1 MGKSIA
7 KEIIIGLLLCL
18 AILLV
23 MAVMMY
29 SFIPNNKVIPEPIK
43 YSAPEEVK
51 KVLDE
56 AATDSSQ
63 VILTYEVNASDL
75 SIAQRTNDYNPGK
88 VNPFSSYQVQKAT
101 PEEGS
106 NSSTGGI
113 SPTGRN
119 TSGNS
124 SSGTS
129 SSGRTSEST
138 TESGTST
145 NTNTS
150 GGTYYK
156 DKGTK

>member
-23 MAVMMY
+23 LAVMMY

-63 VILTYEVNASDL
+63 VILTYEVNSSDL
-75 SIAQRTNDYNPGK
+75 SLAQRTNDYNPGK
-88 VNPFSSYQVQKAT
+88 VNPFSSYQVQQAT
-101 PEEGS
+101 PAEGG
-106 NSSTGGI
+106 NTATGG
-113 SPTGRN
+113 N
-119 TSGNS
+119 TSGGSTSGS
-124 SSGTS
+124 ST
-129 SSGRTSEST
+129 SGRTSGST
-138 TESGTST
+138 VSNSTST

-150 GGTYYK
+150 GETYFK

>member
-23 MAVMMY
+23 LAVMMY

-43 YSAPEEVK
+43 YSAPQEVK

-63 VILTYEVNASDL
+63 VILTYEVNSSDL
-75 SIAQRTNDYNPGK
+75 SLAQRTNDYNPGK
-88 VNPFSSYQVQKAT
+88 VNPFSSYQVQQAT
-101 PEEGS
+101 PAESGNTTTGS
-106 NSSTGGI
+106 
-113 SPTGRN
+113 N
-119 TSGNS
+119 TSGS
-124 SSGTS
+124 STAGSSTSGKTS
-129 SSGRTSEST
+129 GST
-138 TESGTST
+138 TSNSTST

-150 GGTYYK
+150 GGTYFK

>member
-23 MAVMMY
+23 LAVMMY
-29 SFIPNNKVIPEPIK
+29 SFIPNNKVIPEPIT
-43 YSAPEEVK
+43 YSAPQEVK

-63 VILTYEVNASDL
+63 VILTYEVNSSDL
-75 SIAQRTNDYNPGK
+75 SLAQRTNDYNPGK
-88 VNPFSSYQVQKAT
+88 VNPFSSYQVQQAT
-101 PEEGS
+101 PAEGS
-106 NSSTGGI
+106 NSNTGGA
-113 SPTGRN
+113 SSGSSTP
-119 TSGNS
+119 GNS
-124 SSGTS
+124 T
-129 SSGRTSEST
+129 SGRTSGST
-138 TESGTST
+138 AGNGAST

>member
-23 MAVMMY
+23 LAVMMY

-43 YSAPEEVK
+43 YSAPQEVK

-63 VILTYEVNASDL
+63 VILTYEVNSSDL
-75 SIAQRTNDYNPGK
+75 SLAQRTNDYNPGK
-88 VNPFSSYQVQKAT
+88 VNPFSSYQVQQAT
-101 PEEGS
+101 PAEGGNS
-106 NSSTGGI
+106 NTGGT
-113 SPTGRN
+113 SSGSS

-124 SSGTS
+124 T
-129 SSGRTSEST
+129 SGRTSGST
-138 TESGTST
+138 VANGTNT

>member
-23 MAVMMY
+23 LAVMMY

-63 VILTYEVNASDL
+63 VILTYEVNSSDL
-75 SIAQRTNDYNPGK
+75 SLAQRTNDYNPGK
-88 VNPFSSYQVQKAT
+88 VNPFSSYQVQQAT
-101 PEEGS
+101 PEEGENTAAGGS
-106 NSSTGGI
+106 TSGSS
-113 SPTGRN
+113 

-124 SSGTS
+124 TPGRTGGSTAENNSTS
-129 SSGRTSEST
+129 SN
-138 TESGTST
+138 T
-145 NTNTS
+145 NTN
-150 GGTYYK
+150 GGTYFK

>member
-23 MAVMMY
+23 LAVMMY

-43 YSAPEEVK
+43 YSAPQEVK

-63 VILTYEVNASDL
+63 VILTYEVNSSDL
-75 SIAQRTNDYNPGK
+75 SLAQRTNDYNPGK
-88 VNPFSSYQVQKAT
+88 VNPFSSYQVQQTT
-101 PEEGS
+101 PTEGGNS
-106 NSSTGGI
+106 NTGGT
-113 SPTGRN
+113 SSGSS

-124 SSGTS
+124 T
-129 SSGRTSEST
+129 SGRTSGST
-138 TESGTST
+138 AGNSAST
-145 NTNTS
+145 DTNTS

>member
-23 MAVMMY
+23 LAVMMY

-43 YSAPEEVK
+43 YSAPEEAK

-63 VILTYEVNASDL
+63 VILTYEVNSSDL
-75 SIAQRTNDYNPGK
+75 SLAQRTNDYNPGK
-88 VNPFSSYQVQKAT
+88 VNPFSSYQVQQAT
-101 PEEGS
+101 PAESGNTTTGS
-106 NSSTGGI
+106 
-113 SPTGRN
+113 N
-119 TSGNS
+119 TSGS
-124 SSGTS
+124 STAGSSTSGKTS
-129 SSGRTSEST
+129 GST
-138 TESGTST
+138 TSNSTST

-150 GGTYYK
+150 GGTYFK

>member
-23 MAVMMY
+23 LAVMMY

-63 VILTYEVNASDL
+63 VILTYEVNSSDL
-75 SIAQRTNDYNPGK
+75 SLAQRTNDYNPGK
-88 VNPFSSYQVQKAT
+88 VNPFSSYQVQQTT
-101 PEEGS
+101 PAENS
-106 NSSTGGI
+106 NTTTGG
-113 SPTGRN
+113 STSGSS

-124 SSGTS
+124 T
-129 SSGRTSEST
+129 SGRTSGST
-138 TESGTST
+138 SSNSNSTNT

-150 GGTYYK
+150 GGTYFK

>member
-23 MAVMMY
+23 LAVMMY

-63 VILTYEVNASDL
+63 VILTYEVNSSDL
-75 SIAQRTNDYNPGK
+75 SLAQRTNDYNPGK
-88 VNPFSSYQVQKAT
+88 VNPFSSYQVQQAT
-101 PEEGS
+101 PSEGGNTTTGGTTTS
-106 NSSTGGI
+106 GSSSTG
-113 SPTGRN
+113 SSTTSST
-119 TSGNS
+119 TSGN
-124 SSGTS
+124 TS
-129 SSGRTSEST
+129 
-138 TESGTST
+138 ST
-145 NTNTS
+145 NTT
-150 GGTYYK
+150 GGTYFK

>member
-23 MAVMMY
+23 LAVMMY

-51 KVLDE
+51 KVLEE

-63 VILTYEVNASDL
+63 VILTYEVNSSDL
-75 SIAQRTNDYNPGK
+75 SLAQRTNDYNPGK
-88 VNPFSSYQVQKAT
+88 VNPFSSYQVQQAT
-101 PEEGS
+101 PAESGNTTTGS
-106 NSSTGGI
+106 
-113 SPTGRN
+113 N
-119 TSGNS
+119 TSGS
-124 SSGTS
+124 STAGSSTSGKTS
-129 SSGRTSEST
+129 GST
-138 TESGTST
+138 TSNSTST

-150 GGTYYK
+150 GGTYFK

>member
-23 MAVMMY
+23 LAVMMY

-63 VILTYEVNASDL
+63 VILTYEVNSSDL
-75 SIAQRTNDYNPGK
+75 SLAQRTNDYNPGK
-88 VNPFSSYQVQKAT
+88 VNPFSSYQVQQAT
-101 PEEGS
+101 PAEGE
-106 NSSTGGI
+106 NTTTGG
-113 SPTGRN
+113 STSGGS

-124 SSGTS
+124 N
-129 SSGRTSEST
+129 SGRTSGST
-138 TESGTST
+138 AGSNSTSS
-145 NTNTS
+145 NSNTS
-150 GGTYYK
+150 GGTYFK

>member
-23 MAVMMY
+23 LAVMMY
-29 SFIPNNKVIPEPIK
+29 SFIPNNKVIPEPIT

-63 VILTYEVNASDL
+63 VILTYEVNSSDL
-75 SIAQRTNDYNPGK
+75 SLAQRTNDYNPGK
-88 VNPFSSYQVQKAT
+88 VNPFSSYQVQQAT
-101 PEEGS
+101 PTEGS
-106 NSSTGGI
+106 NSNTGGT
-113 SPTGRN
+113 SSESG

-124 SSGTS
+124 T
-129 SSGRTSEST
+129 SGRTSGST
-138 TESGTST
+138 AGNSAST
-145 NTNTS
+145 DTNTS